1 MKKIITLFYFLFLSL
16 NINSVNATNS
26 SLKVQLQWFDQSQF
40 AGFYVAQSRRYFDK
54 ENLDVELIPKSDERD
69 PISILRSGEVDIAI
83 SNLNNIFV
91 GGDDADQVTNIAQI
105 FNKSGLQVLCRIS
118 KGVIR
123 LSDLAGK
130 KIGYWGI
137 GDDNLV
143 KSMLNQLGIPIN
155 QVEFVRQKPNGEDL
169 INGNV
174 DCATSMSYNE
184 SISILNSGVVEED
197 LMILSPEQFNLA
209 NIEDGIY
216 VKTQR
221 LKDEKFKNDL
231 VKFVRAVRFGWE
243 DARLAPNLAVETVL
257 RKNQSLD
264 YRFQQQMLDEILKL
278 IPTEQE
284 NFGILNLKQYE
295 QQIDQISKYTAKKDQ
310 RDQNWTYE
318 VVNQLFKEDMREN
331 IFSIATLYYVN
342 QFVSNPI
349 FQIIVLLG
357 SLTFGLSSLLVAINR
372 GYDLYGRFILCTLPS
387 IGGGTI
393 RDIVIGLERQP
404 FFFVADI
411 SYMVGVILL
420 VVSVSMLIHYNPNFI
435 KSKNYKILKTYS
447 ELIGFSVLAILG
459 PIIAINANM
468 PLVWV
473 PICAALTVAGGGM
486 LRDIVIN
493 REPLT
498 FRGVIYE
505 EVAIIGGI
513 IVMIG
518 LYFANHFEHSPE
530 LVWLIV
536 SGSILIMFGTMWIID
551 KKKIRYP
558 AKKLFNKR

>member
-1 MKKIITLFYFLFLSL
+1 MKKLTTILYLFFLSL
-16 NINSVNATNS
+16 NIGNVNANNS

-40 AGFYVAQSRRYFDK
+40 AGFYVAQSRKYFDK
-54 ENLDVELIPKSDERD
+54 ENLDVELIPKFDERD
-69 PISILRSGEVDIAI
+69 PITILRSGEVDIAI

-91 GGDDADQVTNIAQI
+91 GGEDADQVTNIAQI
-105 FNKSGLQVLCRIS
+105 FHKSGLQVLCRIS

-123 LSDLAGK
+123 LTDLAGK

-143 KSMLNQLGIPIN
+143 KSMLDQLDIPIN

-169 INGNV
+169 INGVV

-184 SISILNSGVVEED
+184 SISILNSGIPEDD
-197 LMILSPEQFNLA
+197 LMILSPEQFNLS

-216 VKTQR
+216 VKTER
-221 LKDEKFKNDL
+221 LKDKKFRDNL

-243 DARLAPNLAVETVL
+243 DARLANNLAVETVL
-257 RKNQSLD
+257 RKDQTLN
-264 YRFQQQMLDEILKL
+264 YRFQQQMLDEVLKL

-284 NFGILNLKQYE
+284 NFGILDLKQYE
-295 QQIDQISKYTAKKDQ
+295 QQINQIYKYTAKKDQ
-310 RDQNWTYE
+310 IDQNWTYE
-318 VVNQLFKEDMREN
+318 VINQLFKEDNREN
-331 IFSIATLYYVN
+331 IFSLSTLYYVN

-357 SLTFGLSSLLVAINR
+357 SLSFGLSGLLIAINR

-393 RDIVIGLERQP
+393 RDIVVGLERQP
-404 FFFVADI
+404 FFFVADK
-411 SYMVGVILL
+411 SYMIGIILL
-420 VVSVSMLIHYNPNFI
+420 VVSVSILIHYNPKFI
-435 KSKNYKILKTYS
+435 KSKNFKILQIYS
-447 ELIGFSVLAILG
+447 ELIGFSVLAVLG
-459 PIIAINANM
+459 SIIAINADM
-468 PLVWV
+468 HLVWA

-493 REPLT
+493 KEPLT
-498 FRGVIYE
+498 FKGVIYE
-505 EVAIIGGI
+505 EVAIVGGI
-513 IVMIG
+513 IVLIG
-518 LYFANHFEHSPE
+518 LYFTNYFEHSPE
-530 LVWLIV
+530 LVWLII
-536 SGSILIMFGTMWIID
+536 SGSIVIIFGTMWVIN

-558 AKKLFNKR
+558 INRILKN

>member
-1 MKKIITLFYFLFLSL
+1 M
-16 NINSVNATNS
+16 NSVNAKNTL
-26 SLKVQLQWFDQSQF
+26 LKVQLQWFDQSQF
-40 AGFYVAQSRRYFDK
+40 AGFYVAQSRQYFEK
-54 ENLDVELIPKSDERD
+54 EDLDVELIPKSDERD

-83 SNLNNIFV
+83 SNLNNVFV
-91 GGDDADQVTNIAQI
+91 GDKDEDHVTNIAQI
-105 FNKSGLQVLCRIS
+105 FNKSGLKVLCRKS
-118 KGVIR
+118 SGVIR

-143 KSMLNQLGIPIN
+143 KSILNQVGISIN
-155 QVEFVRQKPNGEDL
+155 RVEFVRQKPNGEDL

-184 SISILNSGVVEED
+184 SISILNAGIEEND
-197 LMILSPEQFNLA
+197 LIILSPEQFNLA

-216 VKTQR
+216 VKTER
-221 LKDEKFKNDL
+221 LKDEKFKSDL
-231 VKFVRAVRFGWE
+231 VKFIRAVRFGWE
-243 DARLAPNLAVETVL
+243 DTRLAPNLAVETVL

-278 IPTEQE
+278 IPIEQE
-284 NFGILNLKQYE
+284 NFGVLNLKKYE
-295 QQIDQISKYTAKKDQ
+295 QQINQNSKHTLIIDKIDKY
-310 RDQNWTYE
+310 WTYE
-318 VVNQLFKEDMREN
+318 IMNQLFKEDKREN
-331 IFSIATLYYVN
+331 IFSMATLYYVN

-349 FQIIVLLG
+349 FQIIAYLG
-357 SLTFGLSSLLVAINR
+357 SLTFGLGGLLVAINR
-372 GYDLYGRFILCTLPS
+372 GYDLYGRFILCTLPI

-393 RDIVIGLERQP
+393 RDIIIGLERQP

-411 SYMVGVILL
+411 SYMLGIIFL
-420 VVSVSMLIHYNPNFI
+420 VVSVSVLIHLNPNFI
-435 KSKNYKILKTYS
+435 KSKIFKILQTYS
-447 ELIGFSVLAILG
+447 ELIGFSVLAVLG
-459 PIIAINANM
+459 SIIAINASM

-473 PICAALTVAGGGM
+473 PICAAFTVAGGGL

-493 REPLT
+493 EEPLT

-513 IVMIG
+513 IVLIG
-518 LYFANHFEHSPE
+518 LYFANHFEHTPE

-536 SGSILIMFGTMWIID
+536 SLSIIIMFITMYTIR
-551 KKKIRYP
+551 KKNIRYP
-558 AKKLFNKR
+558 TQKLLKKK